1 MKKFLQAT
9 GLIALLAVTFFST
22 EQTILVVKDM
32 DDIMVELK
40 QKSKAYEV
48 KPQDAIIK
56 EDTIVPGIA
65 GKTVDINKS
74 YVKMKQY
81 GKFDPNLLIYKQLSP
96 AETLD
101 HHYKKFIVGGNTTK
115 RMVSLLFRVS
125 EADEIEKIR
134 NILREKQ
141 VAATFFIDGNWLEQH
156 VELLEPLIAEGH
168 TIGNFSYHRNYKDS
182 SFVWI
187 DTIIKRIGK
196 QQQSYCY
203 AEKKEQS
210 VIDVCHLYQDMTIV
224 PTMVLKD
231 QPLTELKKQLKAGSL
246 ISLPIS
252 DQVEQELPSMIQYIE
267 SRGYQ
272 LTNLGTHLKE

>member
-9 GLIALLAVTFFST
+9 GLIALLVVTFFST

-32 DDIMVELK
+32 DDIMIELK
-40 QKSKAYEV
+40 QKSKAYEM
-48 KPQDAIIK
+48 KPKDAVIK
-56 EDTIVPGIA
+56 DDTIVPGVA

-81 GKFDPNLLIYKQLSP
+81 GQFDPKLLIYKPLYP
-96 AETLD
+96 KETLN
-101 HHYKKFIVGGNTTK
+101 HHYKKFIIGGNSEK
-115 RMVSLLFRVS
+115 RMVSLLFLVNEEDDIDQVR
-125 EADEIEKIR
+125 R
-134 NILREKQ
+134 ILQEKQ

-156 VELLEPLIAEGH
+156 VELLEALIAEGH
-168 TIGNFSYHRNYKDS
+168 TIGNLSYHKNYQDS

-196 QQQSYCY
+196 QPQSYCY
-203 AEKKEQS
+203 AGKKEQA
-210 VIDVCHLYQDMTIV
+210 VIDVCHLYQDMTIT
-224 PTMVLKD
+224 PTIILKE
-231 QPLTELKKQLKAGSL
+231 QPLTALKKQLKAGSL

-272 LTNLGTHLKE
+272 LANLGTHLKE